1 VDYERFIIV
10 FTSIIYEALPF
21 IVFGVLIAGLL
32 EEFVPQQFIARIIP
46 RNRPLAIGMGGLLGG
61 VFPMCECGIIPI
73 MRRLLRKGL
82 PLSVCVA
89 YMLAGPIIN
98 IVVILS
104 TYVAFT
110 NNSMY
115 GGPWPVVGLR
125 IGLAFV
131 TAFVTAL
138 IVERQYQKHGT
149 ALLADH
155 VVRGLNKNNDD
166 DDGLPRKRSVFERLN
181 NISATAL
188 GDFIDIMA
196 FLILGA
202 SLAAAG
208 RVVIDNMTRPQP
220 ALNADVAVATF
231 QDSPRLKVT
240 KVYGSEDDGL
250 RVGDIILQVG
260 VKEVNSPDALEA
272 ALVGKKPAEN
282 VSVMVQRDQ
291 EIEVEARLGVRREIS
306 PFITLVE
313 NNAVV
318 AILLMMAVAV
328 VFCLCSEAD
337 AFVAANFTG
346 FWPPAAK
353 LAFLVLGPMMDIKL
367 YLMYTRIFRRRLI
380 WTIALSV
387 AGQVLV
393 YCLIIHYLGLYYFP
407 TATAGS
413 IGR

>member
-1 VDYERFIIV
+1 
-10 FTSIIYEALPF
+10 
-21 IVFGVLIAGLL
+21 
-32 EEFVPQQFIARIIP
+32 
-46 RNRPLAIGMGGLLGG
+46 
-61 VFPMCECGIIPI
+61 

-98 IVVILS
+98 VVVILS

-110 NNSMY
+110 NNSMF

-125 IGLAFV
+125 VGLAFV

-138 IVERQYQKHGT
+138 IVERQYQKHGN
-149 ALLADH
+149 ALLSDM
-155 VVRGLNKNNDD
+155 VVRGLNSAKADD
-166 DDGLPRKRSVFERLN
+166 DAGPRKRSLFERLN

-208 RVVIDNMTRPQP
+208 RVVIDNLTRPQP
-220 ALNADVAVATF
+220 ALNADVAVVTF
-231 QDSPRLKVT
+231 KDAPHLKVT
-240 KVYGSEDDGL
+240 KVFGSDDDGL
-250 RVGDIILQVG
+250 KVGDIILQVG
-260 VKEVNSPDALEA
+260 PKEVNSLESLEA
-272 ALVGKKPAEN
+272 ALTGKKPAEN
-282 VSVMVQRDQ
+282 VAVMVRRDQ
-291 EIEVEARLGVRREIS
+291 EVEVESRLGIRREVS
-306 PFITLVE
+306 SFVTLVE
-313 NNAVV
+313 NNVVV
-318 AILLMMAVAV
+318 AILLMMGIAV

-337 AFVAANFTG
+337 AFVAANFTVI
-346 FWPPAAK
+346 WPAAAK

-387 AGQVLV
+387 ATQVLV
-393 YCLIIHYLGLYYFP
+393 YCLIVHYVTLWYFP
-407 TATAGS
+407 AANAVS
-413 IGR
+413 ISR